1 MLQESKINYGLQ
13 IILDLEIDEHGLE
26 HIKNKRAL
34 QTSGLESN
42 PTTSAVCL
50 D

>member
-26 HIKNKRAL
+26 HIKTKEHSKR
-34 QTSGLESN
+34 QG
-42 PTTSAVCL
+42 
-50 D
+50 